1 MSRWMSRYW
10 SHFWSSCVCALA
22 VLTAMSFPTDV
33 VAQDSVWNRYTL
45 EGLGGVFVRT
55 EMDEPC
61 ESVGVSR
68 RTVQMDAEA
77 VLVDAEVDLLTE
89 GEMLRNPG
97 LPELRITLEC
107 VVGEDPGASGAVAY
121 SVSLRV
127 QQSAQMTRNSQ
138 ISLPEAVTW
147 WSTAVGVAGSGNV
160 RTALEEDLRGKI
172 EEFAAAYIEANT
184 EPADSTGA
192 R

>member
-1 MSRWMSRYW
+1 MSRYL
-10 SHFWSSCVCALA
+10 CVLA
-22 VLTAMSFPTDV
+22 VLAAMSVSTDV
-33 VAQDSVWNRYTL
+33 VAQDRVWNRYTL

-55 EMDEPC
+55 EADEPC
-61 ESVGVSR
+61 ESIGVTR
-68 RTVQMDAEA
+68 RDVQADAEA
-77 VLVDAEVDLLTE
+77 ILLESEVELLTE
-89 GEMLRNPG
+89 GEMLRNPA

-107 VVGEDPGASGAVAY
+107 VVGEGDGASGAVAY
-121 SVSLRV
+121 SVSVRV

-147 WSTAVGVAGSGNV
+147 WSTRVGVAGSENV
-160 RTALEEDLRGKI
+160 QTALEEDLKGTL
-172 EEFAAAYIEANT
+172 EEFATAYIEANT

>member
-1 MSRWMSRYW
+1 MGNKTMSRYL
-10 SHFWSSCVCALA
+10 CALA
-22 VLTAMSFPTDV
+22 VLAIISVPADAL
-33 VAQDSVWNRYTL
+33 AQDRVWNRYTL
-45 EGLGGVFVRT
+45 EGLGGVFVRI
-55 EMDEPC
+55 EADDPC
-61 ESVGVSR
+61 ESVGVTR
-68 RTVQMDAEA
+68 RDVQADAEA
-77 VLVDAEVDLLTE
+77 ILLESEVELLTE

-107 VVGEDPGASGAVAY
+107 VVGEGDGASGAVGY
-121 SVSLRV
+121 SVSVRV

-160 RTALEEDLRGKI
+160 KTALEEDLRLTL
-172 EEFAAAYIEANT
+172 EEFATAYIEANT
-184 EPADSTGA
+184 EEDDSGG

>member
-1 MSRWMSRYW
+1 MRRWMTRY
-10 SHFWSSCVCALA
+10 VCALV
-22 VLTAMSFPTDV
+22 VLTAMSVPADV
-33 VAQDSVWNRYTL
+33 VAQNQVWNRYTL
-45 EGLGGVFVRT
+45 EELGGVFVRAET
-55 EMDEPC
+55 DAPC
-61 ESVGVSR
+61 ESVGVTR
-68 RTVQMDAEA
+68 QAVQAEA
-77 VLVDAEVDLLTE
+77 EAILVESEVDLLTE
-89 GEMLRNPG
+89 GEMLRNPA

-107 VVGEDPGASGAVAY
+107 VVGEEGASGAVAY

-147 WSTAVGVAGSGNV
+147 WSTAVGIAGSASV
-160 RTALEEDLRGKI
+160 ETALQEELKGKV
-172 EEFAAAYIEANT
+172 EEFATAYIEANT